1 MDKILNST
9 RKLLLLSV
17 GLASLGNGL
26 VVYAQSDSDDE
37 SFIEEVIVT
46 ATRREE
52 SLQEV
57 GVAITSVNPEDFTDI
72 GLTSLGDIIAYAP
85 GINFVT
91 SGQPGVGN
99 LNMRGVTQEGGSP
112 IVGIYVDDIPFTSG
126 TPYANGGLFLF
137 DGVLGDLERIEVV
150 KGPQGTLFGANSV
163 GGVIRYVTRDPST
176 DEFRGSASADISN
189 TNSGGWN
196 QQYRAN
202 LSFPLIKDTL
212 GITLSGFYSDQS
224 GYVDRLP
231 SPNPLLAPADKEVN
245 DSENKGANLAV
256 LWNIT
261 DTVSLK
267 FTALHYETEY
277 DQLPSVDFDHPAN
290 PGQTLSPT
298 FGDYITALQP
308 GPTSVEYD
316 NIGLSLDADLDWA
329 TLTWTAASV
338 KFEGGSALDLTAAFG
353 GFIDFILGDP
363 FPTNTVT
370 NTAIGGYDKVLTEVR
385 LTSTD
390 SEKFEWLAGFFYTDE
405 DTFNS
410 QVVTTAPGVFN
421 LGTFDFP
428 GNYTETSVF
437 GNATWY
443 ITPDFDLTA
452 GARFSKNELELDGRF
467 SGLVAGLPGDE
478 IRHVVKTVKEDVTTF
493 MFGARWRL
501 SEQTALYARV
511 ASGYRPPFANL
522 PIFNPFTGEDV
533 SQPIVD
539 SDTMVSYELGIKGT
553 AADGN
558 LVYDFALWAIDWEDF
573 QASVLFNGIP
583 TQANS
588 ASPISAEGVEG
599 TVTFYPVDA
608 WRLEANFAYTN
619 SELDDDEP
627 GLGGL
632 AGEPTRFVPEWTAS
646 LMTSYEFNI
655 AELDSSVGGGIRY
668 ISEFNTEYP
677 NNIANFVVPSST
689 LVDLHARLSY
699 ERWSVTLYA
708 TNLFDSYE
716 LSTASAF
723 ADFFGTVI
731 AQATPVQPRTIGVNL
746 AYRW

>member
-421 LGTFDFP
+421 LGTFDYP